1 MDHLRC
7 KSPEMVRKEI
17 WTAWLGYNLI
27 RKSVAQAALVHGK
40 LPRQIGF
47 AAHGRRSPP
56 PGIGSAAPRRPRSVR
71 WPPFSSAQSPATTW
85 ATVPAEWNRAP
96 SNVVPKSIDS
106 SPSRARKH
114 GKNSSRRAA
123 NVAERN
129 AATSSLPPEA
139 EVARRSIQ
147 YLQGP
152 TFSGQTVEE
161 WLIPRA
167 QATQPRRTHN
177 FRCAAVIFVQSSR
190 RRNTLHLQQR
200 SIPLECQRV
209 TLNSAIGDSP
219 HLPERPGGCFAQM
232 GTVPFS
238 RP

>member
-1 MDHLRC
+1 MAGIQSDTQERRAGSPRARQTAAADRLCRC
-7 KSPEMVRKEI
+7 
-17 WTAWLGYNLI
+17 
-27 RKSVAQAALVHGK
+27 AAGD
-40 LPRQIGF
+40 
-47 AAHGRRSPP
+47 RRVL
-56 PGIGSAAPRRPRSVR
+56 GSAQRRLAVPDPVH
-71 WPPFSSAQSPATTW
+71 WPPFSSARSPATTW

-139 EVARRSIQ
+139 EVAHRSIQ
-147 YLQGP
+147 VLQGP

-167 QATQPRRTHN
+167 QATQSRRTHN

-209 TLNSAIGDSP
+209 TLNSAIGDS
-219 HLPERPGGCFAQM
+219 HLL
-232 GTVPFS
+232 
-238 RP
+238 